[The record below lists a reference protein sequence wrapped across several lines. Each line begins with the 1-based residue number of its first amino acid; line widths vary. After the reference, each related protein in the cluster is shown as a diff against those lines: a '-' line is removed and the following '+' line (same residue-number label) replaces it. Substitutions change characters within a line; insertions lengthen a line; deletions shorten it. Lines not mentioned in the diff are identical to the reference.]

1 MEQDSVNTYAV
12 PFPIDRE
19 HGPQRGGRRRVIEET
34 SLCRKRVRE
43 TLQRQLD
50 LAHVHAELN
59 GEKIRMRIRNGT
71 LL

>member
-1 MEQDSVNTYAV
+1 MRHVIAATYLS
-12 PFPIDRE
+12 R
-19 HGPQRGGRRRVIEET
+19 Q
-34 SLCRKRVRE
+34 KNRE

-59 GEKIRMRIRNGT
+59 GEKIRMKIRNGT